1 MPAID
6 LASGTG
12 STTLVTTTA
21 TQRFWLD
28 EITIVPSAAGRF
40 ELLSG
45 ATSLTGEINA
55 NPNQPYFF
63 ANLQAEAVGDDLVLS
78 RIDAMAIGGTY
89 RSRVK

>member
-12 STTLVTTTA
+12 STTLVSTSA
-21 TQRFWLD
+21 DQHFWIDHLS
-28 EITIVPSAAGRF
+28 IVAGASGAF

-45 ATSLTGEINA
+45 STSLTGEINA
-55 NPNQPYFF
+55 NAGQEYVF
-63 ANLQAEAVGDDLVLS
+63 ADLRSVAAGDDFVLS
-78 RIDAMAIGGTY
+78 RIDAMEVGGYY